1 MLKDGEELP
10 LRGEGAEPPTKVP
23 AKIREIITK
32 HLSTENLTDPD
43 QGEDMAST
51 ADTLREENRMLQVNL
66 HHLSVYFLL
75 FNVPSF
81 FHKLSK
87 TTESCGF

>member
-43 QGEDMAST
+43 QGEDMAAT

-66 HHLSVYFLL
+66 DYLSVKCFLHL
-75 FNVPSF
+75 MSHISVI
-81 FHKLSK
+81 KLRQP
-87 TTESCGF
+87 F